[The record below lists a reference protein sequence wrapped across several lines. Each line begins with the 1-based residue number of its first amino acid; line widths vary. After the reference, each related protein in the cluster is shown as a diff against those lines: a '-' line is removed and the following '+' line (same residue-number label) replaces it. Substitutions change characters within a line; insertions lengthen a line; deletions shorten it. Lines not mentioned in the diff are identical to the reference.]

1 MKTLKFT
8 AAAAALLFTLGACGS
23 DAGTS
28 STTDATD
35 AVATSGDVR
44 ATDVSHI
51 EKVDDIAALLP
62 ESVTKDG
69 KLTIGTNAFYAPAEF
84 YAEDGTT
91 MQGFDVDLANAL
103 GKVLGLEVTMEN
115 AEFAAVIPGIG
126 KTYEAG
132 IAAISVNPER
142 QEAVDLTQYY
152 EAGLQWAVPSGNP
165 KKFDPADVCGK
176 VVGVQTGTAQDEYL
190 TELNTTNCK
199 DKPVQIQRQSEQPRI
214 SLELAQGQLD
224 AMFADTPVIDF
235 AILQTNKQIE
245 KIGKPIDVV
254 GLAIATPKGDPTT
267 EAIDKALQHLIDTGE
282 LAKIFET
289 WGIKDGV
296 ATSVA
301 LNPAK

>member
-1 MKTLKFT
+1 MKTLKIT
-8 AAAAALLFTLGACGS
+8 AAAAALLLTLGACGS

-28 STTDATD
+28 TTDAPD
-35 AVATSGDVR
+35 AAATAGDVR
-44 ATDVSHI
+44 ATDVSAI
-51 EKVDDIAALLP
+51 EKVEEIAALLP
-62 ESVTKDG
+62 ESVTKEG

-103 GKVLGLEVTMEN
+103 GKVLGVDVTMEN
-115 AEFAAVIPGIG
+115 AEFAAIIPGIG
-126 KTYEAG
+126 STYEAG

-142 QEAVDLTQYY
+142 QETVDLTQYY
-152 EAGLQWAVPSGNP
+152 EAGLQWAVPAGNP

-190 TELNTTNCK
+190 TELNTDGCK
-199 DKPVQIQRQSEQPRI
+199 DNPVQIQRQSEQPRI

-224 AMFADTPVIDF
+224 AMFADTPVIDY
-235 AILQTNKQIE
+235 AVLQTNKQIE
-245 KIGKPIDVV
+245 KIGTPIDVV
-254 GLAIATPKGDPTT
+254 GLAIASPKGDGTT
-267 EAIDKALQHLIDTGE
+267 EALNKALQHLIDTGD

-296 ATSVA
+296 ATTA
-301 LNPAK
+301 TLNPAN

>member
-1 MKTLKFT
+1 MKTLKIT
-8 AAAAALLFTLGACGS
+8 AAAAALLLTLGACGS

-28 STTDATD
+28 STDATD
-35 AVATSGDVR
+35 AVATNGDVR
-44 ATDVSHI
+44 ATDVSAI
-51 EKVDDIAALLP
+51 EKVDEIAALLP

-84 YAEDGTT
+84 YGQDGKT

-103 GKVLGLEVTMEN
+103 GKVFGLNVTMEN

-126 KTYEAG
+126 NTYEAG

-152 EAGLQWAVPSGNP
+152 EAGLQWAVPAGNP
-165 KKFDPADVCGK
+165 KNFDPADVCGK
-176 VVGVQTGTAQDEYL
+176 VVGVQTGTAMDEYL
-190 TELNTTNCK
+190 TDMNTADCK
-199 DKPVQIQRQSEQPRI
+199 DKPIQIQRQSEQPRI

-224 AMFADTPVIDF
+224 AMFADTPVVDF
-235 AILQTNKQIE
+235 AILQTNQQIE
-245 KIGKPIDVV
+245 KVGKPLDVV

-267 EAIDKALQHLIDTGE
+267 EAVGKALQHLIDTGD

-296 ATSVA
+296 ATSVT